1 MRGERYFSPSI
12 ARILAEGYGKQLTP
26 TDCIGRLTE
35 REREVLQLVTEG
47 KTNKDIADLL
57 VLSIKTVKVHRA
69 HIMEKLGV
77 HDRTDLVKRAV
88 RLGLVMAE

>member
-1 MRGERYFSPSI
+1 
-12 ARILAEGYGKQLTP
+12 
-26 TDCIGRLTE
+26 
-35 REREVLQLVTEG
+35 VLQLVAEG

-77 HDRTDLVKRAV
+77 HDRTDLVKHALRM
-88 RLGLVMAE
+88 GLVMAE